1 MNLCTQYA
9 ELAGFD
15 FDILPTA
22 EVGTVYFHRFRENNS
37 ERYLLVAQALI
48 RAFGAVRLCD
58 KIKFPITICRTQN
71 SSETPKFM
79 RTANRQSEALRAIIV
94 SSGMIPKSE
103 MNGGDDMADIAK
115 KISKLDEKIGK
126 LKERIKTD
134 TAECEKLSEQKALLI
149 YQSLCRQYSCE
160 GQALA
165 DMIAREHEQAAT
177 SGADDKPVSDNS
189 SADDVDDEESL
200 GQTSFF
206 EKNDPYS
213 D

>member
-1 MNLCTQYA
+1 
-9 ELAGFD
+9 
-15 FDILPTA
+15 
-22 EVGTVYFHRFRENNS
+22 
-37 ERYLLVAQALI
+37 
-48 RAFGAVRLCD
+48 
-58 KIKFPITICRTQN
+58 
-71 SSETPKFM
+71 
-79 RTANRQSEALRAIIV
+79 
-94 SSGMIPKSE
+94 
-103 MNGGDDMADIAK
+103 MADIAK
-115 KISKLDEKIGK
+115 KLTKLDEKISK

-165 DMIAREHEQAAT
+165 DMIAREHEQAAM
-177 SGADDKPVSDNS
+177 SGADDEPVSDNS
-189 SADDVDDEESL
+189 YDNDADEEEML

>member
-22 EVGTVYFHRFRENNS
+22 EVGQIYFHRSRENIS
-37 ERYLLVAQALI
+37 ERTLLVAQALI
-48 RAFGAVRLCD
+48 RAFGVMRLRD
-58 KIKFPITICRTQN
+58 RIKFPITICRTQN
-71 SSETPKFM
+71 SSDTPKFM
-79 RTANRQSEALRAIIV
+79 RTANRQSKALRAIIL

-103 MNGGDDMADIAK
+103 TNGGDDMADIAK

-126 LKERIKTD
+126 LKERIQSD

-149 YQSLCRQYSCE
+149 YQSLCKQYSCE

-165 DMIAREHEQAAT
+165 DMIAREHEQAAMPV
-177 SGADDKPVSDNS
+177 ADEKSVSDNS
-189 SADDVDDEESL
+189 DDVADEEEML

-206 EKNDPYS
+206 EKKNPYS

>member
-15 FDILPTA
+15 FDILPTVQ
-22 EVGTVYFHRFRENNS
+22 VGLVYFPRLRENIS
-37 ERYLLVAQALI
+37 ERTLIVAQALL
-48 RAFGAVRLCD
+48 RAFRVMQLRD
-58 KIKFPITICRTQN
+58 RIKFPITICRTQN
-71 SSETPKFM
+71 SSDTPKFM
-79 RTANRQSEALRAIIV
+79 RTASRQNEALRAIIL
-94 SSGMIPKSE
+94 SSGILPKSE
-103 MNGGDDMADIAK
+103 TNGGDDMADIAK
-115 KISKLDEKIGK
+115 KITKLDEKIGK

-149 YQSLCRQYSCE
+149 YQSLCKQYSCE

-165 DMIAREHEQAAT
+165 DMIAREHEQAAMPF
-177 SGADDKPVSDNS
+177 ADEKSVSDNS
-189 SADDVDDEESL
+189 YADDADEEEML

-206 EKNDPYS
+206 EKKNPYS

>member
-22 EVGTVYFHRFRENNS
+22 EVGQIYFHRSRENIS
-37 ERYLLVAQALI
+37 ERTPIVAQALI

-71 SSETPKFM
+71 SSDTPKFM
-79 RTANRQSEALRAIIV
+79 RTANRQSESLRAIIL
-94 SSGMIPKSE
+94 SSGIFPKSE
-103 MNGGDDMADIAK
+103 TNGGDDMANIAK
-115 KISKLDEKIGK
+115 KISKLDEKIDK

-149 YQSLCRQYSCE
+149 YQSLCKQYSCE

-165 DMIAREHEQAAT
+165 DMIAREHEQAAMPV
-177 SGADDKPVSDNS
+177 ADEKSVSDNS
-189 SADDVDDEESL
+189 FSDDADEEEML

-206 EKNDPYS
+206 EKNNPYS